1 MNTLTD
7 ANSFLM
13 AGGAKSAKFE
23 NPGDAV
29 KGIVE
34 AADVTQQTDLKTGA
48 PKTWD
53 NGDPMMQLV
62 ITLQTDLDDEGDD
75 DDGKRKLYL
84 KGSKPETSLGA
95 VKGAI
100 REAGA
105 KGIEIGGELVLQ
117 YTGDGEATQRGFN
130 PPKLYRAK
138 YTAPAPINQAAVDDI
153 FGD

>member
-1 MNTLTD
+1 MTLTD

-23 NPGDAV
+23 AAGDAI

-34 AADVTQQTDLKTGA
+34 AADVTQQTDLTTGV

-62 ITLQTDLDDEGDD
+62 VTIQTDLDDGDD

-84 KGSKPETSLGA
+84 KGSKADSSLGA
-95 VKGAI
+95 VKAAI

-105 KGIEIGGELVLQ
+105 KGIEIGGELVVQ
-117 YTGDGEATQRGFN
+117 YTGDGEPTKRGFN

-138 YTAPAPINQAAVDDI
+138 YTPPAPINQAAVDDI
-153 FGD
+153 FAD